1 MPRDRHNIVV
11 FAPVLHLNVTLEEGP
26 GPGAAEIHLHP
37 GGQGFWIARMLR
49 HLGERPLLCGPVG
62 GETGMVLRSLL
73 PAFGIDLS
81 TVSTEAASPVYVYDR
96 RSGDREVMGE
106 TAMPRLTRHEIDEV
120 YGKILEQAMQRVA
133 CVIPGQTGDI
143 FPSGFYRR
151 LGADLAASETKVV
164 GDLHASDLDALLE
177 GGSIDILKVSDE
189 ELLRDGVIAGSG
201 DPEVLRAISRFYH
214 RGARAVV
221 VSRGGQ
227 SALARF
233 GDGLF
238 EATPPSLLPAD
249 FRGAGDSMTAG
260 FAAAIARGLGP
271 EDTLR
276 LGCAAGAANVTRHG
290 LGSASVELIDAL
302 VERIGIRALT
312 PVNS

>member
-1 MPRDRHNIVV
+1 MARDRHNIVV
-11 FAPVLHLNVTLEEGP
+11 FAPVLHLTVTLEEGP
-26 GPGAAEIHLHP
+26 GAGAAEIHLHP

-49 HLGERPLLCGPVG
+49 HLGERPLLCGPAG
-62 GETGMVLRSLL
+62 GETGRVLKSLV

-81 TVSTEAASPVYVYDR
+81 AVATEASSPVYVYDR

-106 TAMPRLTRHEIDEV
+106 TMMPRLTRHEIDEV
-120 YGKILEQAMQRVA
+120 YGKILEQAMQRVV

-143 FPSGFYRR
+143 FPASFYRR
-151 LGADLAASETKVV
+151 LGADLSTSDTKVV
-164 GDLHASDLDALLE
+164 GDLHGTELGALLD
-177 GGSIDILKVSDE
+177 GGGVDILKVSDE
-189 ELLRDGVIAGSG
+189 ELMRDGMLLSTG
-201 DPEVLRAISRFYH
+201 DVDVLKAIGRLH
-214 RGARAVV
+214 QRGARAVV

-227 SALARF
+227 PALARF
-233 GDGLF
+233 GADMF

-302 VERIGIRALT
+302 VDRIGIRPLA